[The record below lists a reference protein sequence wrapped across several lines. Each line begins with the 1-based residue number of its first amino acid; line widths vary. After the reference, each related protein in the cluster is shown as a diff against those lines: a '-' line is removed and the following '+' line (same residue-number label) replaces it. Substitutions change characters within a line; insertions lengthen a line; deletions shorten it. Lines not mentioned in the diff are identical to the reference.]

1 VVDLDVN
8 RTDRERARA
17 ATAMAKM
24 GVGIR
29 SDRFPAPEGV
39 ADQRAR
45 AMPRT
50 TLETP
55 WSR

>member
-1 VVDLDVN
+1 MDLDVN